1 MTLAKQLDLYAPRK
15 TLDEARAQTL
25 AAAREG
31 GVVCPC
37 CGRFVRV
44 YRRRLHAEMARFMIL
59 LYRLDR
65 IGPGDYLGTFGWHST
80 REVLGARGG
89 NKASTDATYLV
100 HWGLVEHSDAE
111 NAAGAP
117 AGTLRLTPA
126 GVSFVERRATAAS
139 HVSLLNNE
147 RIGPFYGAPEIG
159 IEAALGKRFSY
170 DELMGRAG

>member
-1 MTLAKQLDLYAPRK
+1 MTGQQLDLYAPRK

-25 AAAREG
+25 AAAADG

-44 YRRRLHAEMARFMIL
+44 YRRRLHAEMARFLIL

-65 IGPGDYLGTFGWHST
+65 VIPADYHAWHST
-80 REVLGARGG
+80 REALGDRGG

-100 HWGLVEHSDAE
+100 HWGLVERAKAE
-111 NAAGAP
+111 NIAGAP
-117 AGTLRLTPA
+117 AGSFRLTPL
-126 GVSFVERRATAAS
+126 GVAFVERRATAPS
-139 HVSLLNNE
+139 HVTLLNNE
-147 RIGPFYGAPEIG
+147 PAFCAQAEREIG

-170 DELMGRAG
+170 ADLMGEVAR

>member
-1 MTLAKQLDLYAPRK
+1 MTLAKQLDLYAPRL
-15 TLDEARAQTL
+15 TLAEARAQTL
-25 AAAREG
+25 AAARDG

-59 LYRLDR
+59 LYRR
-65 IGPGDYLGTFGWHST
+65 GSTSRSWHST
-80 REVLGARGG
+80 REVLGDKGG

-100 HWGLVEHSDAE
+100 HWGLVERAAAE

-117 AGTLRLTPA
+117 AGHLRLTPL
-126 GVSFVERRATAAS
+126 GVAFVERRATAPS
-139 HVSLLNNE
+139 HMTLLNNE
-147 RIGPFYGAPEIG
+147 PAPFAGEEPEVG

-170 DELMGRAG
+170 DDLMGRAG